1 MTERQKTLLI
11 GLVVWLLVFLGIGL
25 LGGAGTV
32 ELWIWLAG
40 TVVLLVA
47 MFTWGRHSP
56 SKT

>member
-1 MTERQKTLLI
+1 MTERQRTLLAL
-11 GLVVWLLVFLGIGL
+11 LVVWLLLFIGVGF

-40 TVVLLVA
+40 TVFLLVA